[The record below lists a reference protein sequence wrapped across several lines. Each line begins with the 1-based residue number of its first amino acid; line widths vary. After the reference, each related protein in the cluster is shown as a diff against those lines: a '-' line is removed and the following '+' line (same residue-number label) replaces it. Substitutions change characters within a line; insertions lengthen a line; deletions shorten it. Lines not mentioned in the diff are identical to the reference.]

1 MNRWV
6 VRIFGLL
13 LVLALLLV
21 LNSIQNQ
28 LKQLAATRPSPPA
41 TATHT

>member
-13 LVLALLLV
+13 LLLALVLV
-21 LNSIQNQ
+21 LMSIQNQ
-28 LKQLAATRPSPPA
+28 LKQLAATRKPAATTSP
-41 TATHT
+41 

>member
-6 VRIFGLL
+6 VRIFGLIL
-13 LVLALLLV
+13 LLALLLV

-28 LKQLAATRPSPPA
+28 LKQLAASRQPAATSRP
-41 TATHT
+41 